1 MQRTPVVFAFAA
13 HALVLAGCDRPQQVP
28 MNALAADPARLH
40 ALRAQC
46 RAGAHDGAFCA
57 QVAQVA
63 QADLRRFLSGQAGPG
78 EYQTLA
84 ELPPIAPSFDE
95 PADGS
100 GAIAL
105 PGQEDSP

>member
-1 MQRTPVVFAFAA
+1 MT
-13 HALVLAGCDRPQQVP
+13 
-28 MNALAADPARLH
+28 ALAADPARLH

-46 RAGAHDGAFCA
+46 RTGAHDGALC
-57 QVAQVA
+57 AQVA
-63 QADLRRFLSGQAGPG
+63 QADLRRFLSGQAGPD

-84 ELPPIAPSFDE
+84 DLPPIPPSFDE

-100 GAIAL
+100 AAIAL

>member
-1 MQRTPVVFAFAA
+1 MKYAPVL
-13 HALVLAGCDRPQQVP
+13 LVLALFGCDRPQSVD
-28 MNALAADPARLH
+28 ALAADPSRLH

-46 RAGAHDGAFCA
+46 RAGEHDGAFCT
-57 QVAQVA
+57 QVA

-84 ELPPIAPSFDE
+84 DLPPIPPSFDE
-95 PADGS
+95 PADGD
-100 GAIAL
+100 A

>member
-1 MQRTPVVFAFAA
+1 MQRTPVVFAFAI
-13 HALVLAGCDRPQQVP
+13 HALVLAGCDRPQQVSV
-28 MNALAADPARLH
+28 NALAADPARLH

-57 QVAQVA
+57 QVAQ
-63 QADLRRFLSGQAGPG
+63 ADLRRILSGQAGPN

-84 ELPPIAPSFDE
+84 DLPPIPPSFDE

-100 GAIAL
+100 VAIAL

>member
-1 MQRTPVVFAFAA
+1 MQRTPVVFAFAI
-13 HALVLAGCDRPQQVP
+13 HALVLAGCDRPQQVSV
-28 MNALAADPARLH
+28 NALAADPARLH

-57 QVAQVA
+57 QVAQ
-63 QADLRRFLSGQAGPG
+63 ADLRRFLSGQAGPG

-84 ELPPIAPSFDE
+84 DLPPIPPSFDE

-100 GAIAL
+100 EEIAR
-105 PGQEDSP
+105 PGQEDLP

>member
-1 MQRTPVVFAFAA
+1 MQRTPVVFACAV
-13 HALVLAGCDRPQQVP
+13 HALVLAGCDRPQQLPV
-28 MNALAADPARLH
+28 NALAADPALLH

-46 RAGAHDGAFCA
+46 RAGEHDSAFCA
-57 QVAQVA
+57 QVAR
-63 QADLRRFLSGQAGPG
+63 ADLRRFLSGQAGPD

-84 ELPPIAPSFDE
+84 DLPPIPPSFDE

-100 GAIAL
+100 AAIAL

>member
-1 MQRTPVVFAFAA
+1 MKNAPVLFA
-13 HALVLAGCDRPQQVP
+13 LTSLLAGCDRPPAVD
-28 MNALAADPARLH
+28 ALAADPSRLH

-57 QVAQVA
+57 QVAQ
-63 QADLRRFLSGQAGPG
+63 ADLRRFLSGQAGPN

-84 ELPPIAPSFDE
+84 DLPPIPPSFDE

-100 GAIAL
+100 AAIAL

>member
-1 MQRTPVVFAFAA
+1 MAGPPVVFAFAV
-13 HALVLAGCDRPQQVP
+13 HVLVLAGCDRPQQLPV
-28 MNALAADPARLH
+28 NALAADPARLH

-46 RAGAHDGAFCA
+46 RTGAHDGALC
-57 QVAQVA
+57 AQVA
-63 QADLRRFLSGQAGPG
+63 QADLRRFLSGQAGPD

-84 ELPPIAPSFDE
+84 DLPPIPPSFDE

-100 GAIAL
+100 AAIAL

>member
-1 MQRTPVVFAFAA
+1 MQRTPVVFAFAV
-13 HALVLAGCDRPQQVP
+13 HALVLAGCDRQQQLPV
-28 MNALAADPARLH
+28 NALAADPARLH

-46 RAGAHDGAFCA
+46 RAGAHDGAFCT
-57 QVAQVA
+57 QVA
-63 QADLRRFLSGQAGPG
+63 QADLRRFLSGHAGPG

-84 ELPPIAPSFDE
+84 DLPPIPPSFDE

-105 PGQEDSP
+105 PEQEGSP

>member
-1 MQRTPVVFAFAA
+1 MQRTPVVFAFAV

-28 MNALAADPARLH
+28 VNAFAADPARLH

-57 QVAQVA
+57 QVAQ
-63 QADLRRFLSGQAGPG
+63 ADLRRFLSGQAGPG

-84 ELPPIAPSFDE
+84 DLPPIPPSFDE
-95 PADGS
+95 PAEDS
-100 GAIAL
+100 EAVTAAL
-105 PGQEDSP
+105 SGQEDSP